1 MYLLFDSMLVNKVRN
16 DNVKELAQEGQYIQS
31 DYVNKQQKLV

>member
-16 DNVKELAQEGQYIQS
+16 DNVKELAQKGQYIQS
-31 DYVNKQQKLV
+31 DYVNKRQKLV

>member
-16 DNVKELAQEGQYIQS
+16 DNVKELAQKGQYIQS
-31 DYVNKQQKLV
+31 DYVNKWQKLV

>member
-16 DNVKELAQEGQYIQS
+16 DNVKELVQEGQYIQS
-31 DYVNKQQKLV
+31 DYVNKRQKLV

>member
-1 MYLLFDSMLVNKVRN
+1 MYLLFDSMLMNKVRN

-31 DYVNKQQKLV
+31 DYVNKRQKLV